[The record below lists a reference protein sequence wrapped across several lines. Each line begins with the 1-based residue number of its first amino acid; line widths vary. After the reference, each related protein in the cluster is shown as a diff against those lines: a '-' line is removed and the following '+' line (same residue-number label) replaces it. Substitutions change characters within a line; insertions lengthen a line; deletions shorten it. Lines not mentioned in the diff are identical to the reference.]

1 MEHPNVIMLKG
12 NQEVMAI
19 DALKGYIANNKKAYY
34 LEKTD
39 DNLDLW
45 FSNGGHLACLYLDNE
60 KVTYV

>member
-1 MEHPNVIMLKG
+1 MLKG